1 MFTVCCSANSHS
13 IQEKKDS
20 FRLVLYFLKFFAVL
34 HLLSNTTY
42 PNPNPSK
49 MTISQNVIYLVILFG
64 LIRKYCRACKHRAK
78 LIQGLHCFYAANQ
91 TENVAHNPQSMCYTT
106 TWVALRLSRMCLP
119 HLIACKSGDIQEF
132 DAKLPLSHKNKA
144 CDK

>member
-78 LIQGLHCFYAANQ
+78 LIQGLQCFYA
-91 TENVAHNPQSMCYTT
+91 VKC
-106 TWVALRLSRMCLP
+106 
-119 HLIACKSGDIQEF
+119 CKSDRECSAQSTKHVLHDHMGSVEVVKDVPASF
-132 DAKLPLSHKNKA
+132 D
-144 CDK
+144 CM